1 MVDVCLVQVPYMAGD
16 DRHGSSDGPRCLVAA
31 GAAESFIARGVGVTV
46 VAVDRGEP
54 FSDTASSSAQVNRRL
69 AAAVGSAVGA
79 GQVPVVLAG
88 SCTAC
93 MGVVGG
99 FDHAGCGAVWLDAHA
114 DFNTPDSTVSGF
126 FPGMSLAVITGHC
139 YRNYWSQIGDS
150 TPLAEETVALFGV
163 RDVSPDAERQRLERS
178 RVEVVEWCD
187 GRPRSDPIAP
197 LERLAQHVR
206 DVYLHID
213 FDAFS
218 PDVAPGVADRPV
230 PGGLSIEDAASIIA
244 ATGRRFRIRAATLA
258 TYTPA
263 LDQND
268 KTLRTGLRLL
278 DAIRDAL
285 ISNTDEHTGSTSSPR
300 ATDSVRD
307 T

>member
-16 DRHGSSDGPRCLVAA
+16 DRHGASEGPRRLLAA

-46 VAVDRGEP
+46 VGIERGEP
-54 FSDTASSSAQVNRRL
+54 FSDTASSSAHVNRRL
-69 AAAVGSAVGA
+69 AAAVGSAAGT

-139 YRNYWSQIGDS
+139 YRSYWGQIGDS

-163 RDVSPDAERQRLERS
+163 RDISPEAERQRLEQS
-178 RVEVVEWCD
+178 RIEVVEWCD
-187 GRPRSDPIAP
+187 GRPRADPIAS
-197 LERLAQHVR
+197 LDRLAQHVR

-218 PDVAPGVADRPV
+218 PDVAPGVVDRPV
-230 PGGLSIEDAASIIA
+230 PGGLSLEDAESIIA

-263 LDQND
+263 LDQDD

-278 DAIRDAL
+278 DAISDAL
-285 ISNTDEHTGSTSSPR
+285 VDRS
-300 ATDSVRD
+300 
-307 T
+307 